1 MAKGQILLRRY
12 GMLYPVLALLCILA
26 VWSYGADNVQK
37 AKDSEKTEQPN
48 FAARIFNSKMEL
60 RVWVK
65 RASRSEP
72 NYIGFTPSNTLVE
85 IPACWVWGV
94 RPFGQVKN
102 WDLLVQE
109 INKNK
114 IPGLSLAFSTDSDL
128 KHLAGLTGLKTLN
141 LSSTQVTD
149 AGLERLKGLTELRTL
164 DLINTRLMD
173 AGLEYLAGLTG
184 LQRLYLS
191 NTKIT
196 DAGLKSLAGLARL
209 QGLYLSSTQVTD
221 AGLAHLA
228 GLSRLKTLDLR
239 NTQVTDAG
247 MQQLEQALPKLYIA
261 KNGAKI
267 EGRAYYIGQDSAGVP
282 EGNKDGGNY
291 EGWNLV
297 CETLARQNE

>member
-12 GMLYPVLALLCILA
+12 GMLYPVLALLCILP

-102 WDLLVQE
+102 WELLVQE

-114 IPGLSLAFSTDSDL
+114 IPGLSLAFCTDSDL
-128 KHLAGLTGLKTLN
+128 KHLAGLTGLQELG
-141 LSSTQVTD
+141 LSYTQV
-149 AGLERLKGLTELRTL
+149 
-164 DLINTRLMD
+164 
-173 AGLEYLAGLTG
+173 
-184 LQRLYLS
+184 
-191 NTKIT
+191 T

-261 KNGAKI
+261 KTEPK
-267 EGRAYYIGQDSAGVP
+267 
-282 EGNKDGGNY
+282 
-291 EGWNLV
+291 
-297 CETLARQNE
+297 